1 MCGIGGFSLSKHS
14 KINPRKV
21 AQALLTEMESRGSM
35 ASGYAWE
42 NAKSSGVYKRDI
54 AGSKLNMWH
63 MPRNAT
69 NVILHTRLATHGS
82 ASVNANNHPVM
93 SPNGNIALVHNGGI
107 WNHTKVRGEL
117 PYKLPEVDTSVIP
130 AILQKYGVDK
140 FSMLDGDA
148 AVAWLDSDV
157 RNQITVARI
166 SHSPVWVAQS
176 TDGSFFFASTEHIL
190 CTALERAKIE
200 YEWVYEVG
208 ERKMFTVSHGVVTA
222 FQDVAELDP
231 AYEEIYTPSYY
242 DKYRH
247 MTSGMQPGNSW
258 ESYGTGIEV
267 NGVTEYTP
275 NHEDMSG
282 WGINTFSDFR
292 ACFSEVG
299 GIFYDGNGDMIGD
312 IEQLMDEYEDFKYST
327 WLETH
332 AMGRKDASE
341 DELWGRIDDWR

>member
-1 MCGIGGFSLSKHS
+1 MCGIGGFSLSKQS
-14 KINPRKV
+14 KISPRKV

-42 NAKSSGVYKRDI
+42 NGKSSGVFKRDI

-63 MPRNAT
+63 MPRNAK

-93 SPNGNIALVHNGGI
+93 SPNGNIALVHNGVI
-107 WNHTKVRGEL
+107 YNHSKVRGEL
-117 PYKLPEVDTSVIP
+117 PYQLPEVDTSVIP

-148 AVAWLDSDV
+148 AVAWLDSDL

-166 SHSPVWVAQS
+166 NHSPVWVAQS
-176 TDGSFFFASTEHIL
+176 KDGSFFFASTEHIL

-200 YEWVYEVG
+200 YDWVYEVG
-208 ERKMFTVSHGVVTA
+208 ERKMFTVSEGVVTN
-222 FQDVAELDP
+222 FQDVVELDP
-231 AYEEIYTPSYY
+231 AYEERYTPTYY

-247 MTSGMQPGNSW
+247 MTAGGSSW
-258 ESYGTGIEV
+258 ESYGTGLDLGDGII
-267 NGVTEYTP
+267 EYTP
-275 NHEDMSG
+275 NHEDMSN

-299 GIFYDGNGDMIGD
+299 GVFYDGSGVMIGD
-312 IEQLMDEYEDFKYST
+312 IEQLMDEYEDFKYGA

-332 AMGRKDASE
+332 AVGRSEPSE
-341 DELWGRIDDWR
+341 DELWGRVDDWR

>member
-93 SPNGNIALVHNGGI
+93 SPNGNIALVHNGVI
-107 WNHTKVRGEL
+107 WNHSKVRDEL

-148 AVAWLDSDV
+148 AVAWLDSDI
-157 RNQITVARI
+157 RHQITVARI
-166 SHSPVWVAQS
+166 NHSPVWVAQS
-176 TDGSFFFASTEHIL
+176 VDGSFFFASTEHIL
-190 CTALERAKIE
+190 CTALDRAKID

-208 ERKMFTVSHGVVTA
+208 ERKMFTVSYGVVTA

-231 AYEEIYTPSYY
+231 AYEEIYTPTYY

-247 MTSGMQPGNSW
+247 MTAGNSW
-258 ESYGTGIEV
+258 EKYDNGIEV
-267 NGVTEYTP
+267 DGVTEY
-275 NHEDMSG
+275 EDMSG
-282 WGINTFSDFR
+282 WGINTFADFR
-292 ACFSEVG
+292 ACFEEVNG
-299 GIFYDGNGDMIGD
+299 VFFDGSGNMIGD
-312 IEQLMDEYEDFKYST
+312 IEQMMDEYDDFKYSN

-332 AMGRKDASE
+332 AVGRKEPSE
-341 DELWGRIDDWR
+341 DELWGRVDDWR